1 MQIIGSAGAA
11 NRILEN
17 AVIAM
22 PLKYLTYFLRSL
34 EMSLINCKVELKF
47 RWTKHCLLA
56 TGVVDD
62 TNADPN
68 NIIFAIKDTKLNVPT
83 VTLSA
88 KDNQKLSK
96 PLSKAFERSIYWKE
110 YETKRENK
118 NTTNQTLQ
126 ELTDCLFWFILF
138 IYQKVLSRII
148 MPSSME
154 ITFISTN
161 RFWYKT
167 TWRNKKDNKMTRW
180 RLYCRTFA
188 GLWIHQQSF

>member
-22 PLKYLTYFLRSL
+22 PLKYLNYFLRSL

-56 TGVVDD
+56 TGAVDD

-88 KDNQKLSK
+88 KDNQKLPK
-96 PLSKAFERSIYWKE
+96 PLSKAFERSVYWKE
-110 YETKRENK
+110 YKTKRENK
-118 NTTNQTLQ
+118 ITTNQTL
-126 ELTDCLFWFILF
+126 
-138 IYQKVLSRII
+138 
-148 MPSSME
+148 
-154 ITFISTN
+154 
-161 RFWYKT
+161 
-167 TWRNKKDNKMTRW
+167 
-180 RLYCRTFA
+180 
-188 GLWIHQQSF
+188 